1 MEPDE
6 TIMTS
11 IRKLILKNRQEYQD
25 KYGLKIGNTYIGM
38 KLNPVGR
45 VVAYIRNIDLKLQQE
60 VPPHIRDIRNVG
72 DVMYHVDRF
81 GWGMYEVFNVFI
93 NNRLWSLFQ

>member
-38 KLNPVGR
+38 KLNPVG
-45 VVAYIRNIDLKLQQE
+45 V
-60 VPPHIRDIRNVG
+60 
-72 DVMYHVDRF
+72 
-81 GWGMYEVFNVFI
+81 
-93 NNRLWSLFQ
+93 S